1 MHNDD
6 IFTDDKS
13 LGTTVDLLPADVVKK
28 IEMSNPGVEFFAVET
43 PCGVAAFKA
52 ISEKDWD
59 RYQAFQQ
66 EQSTIASSNKMVV
79 LGSLLYPDKEVFLGW
94 VKRKPGMVLTLSNKI
109 SEFSGYQGAHTLVT
123 KKYGN
128 GS

>member
-1 MHNDD
+1 MKSDD
-6 IFTDDKS
+6 IFTGDKS
-13 LGTTVDLLPADVVKK
+13 LNTTVALLPADVVKK
-28 IEMSNPGVEFFAVET
+28 IMEANPGVEFFAVET

-52 ISEKDWD
+52 INERDWD

-66 EQSTIASSNKMVV
+66 DQSTVASSNKLVV
-79 LGSLLYPDKEVFLGW
+79 MGTLLYPDAATFKTWLT
-94 VKRKPGMVLTLSNKI
+94 RKPGMALTLSNKI